1 MSTFTDLASRN
12 HHKFAF
18 GIASNANL
26 AKAGSI
32 PVPSLVCYKAWEG
45 EQEILSGQSGIEALE
60 KFMETATTHPI
71 GEMTRRNE
79 MRYLKVRPLSPT
91 EKGGRTDIHILQAGK
106 SLIYIFTLTESERST
121 YRASL
126 KPLAKK
132 YQEYLNFV
140 TIDAVEY
147 AYMAPMLGLEAGV
160 FPALAVQNPML
171 GQVFPYD
178 QHRIT
183 AEAVE
188 SFILDIVQSRVQPGT
203 GGAERQGSAHDE
215 L

>member
-1 MSTFTDLASRN
+1 M
-12 HHKFAF
+12 
-18 GIASNANL
+18 
-26 AKAGSI
+26 
-32 PVPSLVCYKAWEG
+32 
-45 EQEILSGQSGIEALE
+45 
-60 KFMETATTHPI
+60 
-71 GEMTRRNE
+71 
-79 MRYLKVRPLSPT
+79 
-91 EKGGRTDIHILQAGK
+91 HILQAGK
-106 SLIYIFTLTESERST
+106 SLIYIFTLTESERSA

-178 QHRIT
+178 QQRTIT

-188 SFILDIVQSRVQPGT
+188 SFILDIVQGRVQSST
-203 GGAERQGSAHDE
+203 GGAERKGSAHDE